1 MKHLV
6 LVDGNSLLFR
16 AYYATAFG
24 DSSKIMR
31 TKNGQATNAVYALSN
46 IFMKLL
52 TTTKP
57 DYALVAFDTAAPT
70 FRHQAY
76 AEYKAGRRE
85 TPQDLIDQFAPSKE
99 LIQHLGFFCYELPG
113 YEADDII
120 GTMAR
125 LGKEEGLQVS
135 IFSGDRDLL
144 QLIQEDVT
152 VYLTKKGLSE
162 LQAMDRQALWE
173 EYELTPNQIP
183 DLKGLM
189 GDKSDNIPGVS
200 GVGEKTALKL
210 LKEFHSV
217 EAIVDA
223 TIPGK
228 IGERIHSSRDI
239 ALASKKIA
247 TIDQYVPLPFSF
259 EAIRYQG
266 MALTNLRSFY
276 QRLEMNSLLRRI
288 PAQSESLEKEHLE
301 LPSKSIHVEDFSA
314 IDTLSISSLADQT
327 IFLHLEIQG
336 DNYHTGEIQGLVIK
350 GNSSMW
356 YLTKEHLENNS
367 IIHEILE
374 NPSIQKVA
382 YDAKSLINGL
392 HRYSYSVQ
400 GLIFDLQLAAYVLE
414 PRLGQDPS
422 EIFAYFDL
430 QIPPR
435 SAVYDKKSYNEERM
449 KEYGSH
455 FIAALSLAYLEA
467 TKRLQ
472 AQPSLHQLYTTIE
485 FPLIFVLATMEQNGI
500 RLDRNFLAT
509 KSNEIQN
516 KILALEKAIYD
527 DAGESFNINSPQQV
541 ARILFDVLQ
550 LPTSKKRSTAAG
562 ELDLLINLHP
572 IVAKILDF
580 RRYTKLQSVYLQGLP
595 SYVHSDGKIHTIYN
609 QALTQTGRLSSRDP
623 NLQNIT
629 VRDPELKEVR
639 KAFVASQPG
648 WYLVSFDYSQ
658 IELRVLAHI
667 ANASEMIE
675 SYRDGID
682 IHTATAMK
690 VFDVTQENVTSA
702 MRREAKVVNFGIVYG
717 MSDWGLSEELGINV
731 KEAKAFIQRYFDGF
745 PSVRK
750 YMDDAIAK
758 CEKLGYVSTEFGRI
772 RPVPEIRDRNHNV
785 REFGK
790 RIAMNTPIQ
799 GTAADIMKLAMLK
812 VDQALKASELHA
824 KLLMQVHD
832 ELVLEAPLEELMRL
846 IPLVQDAMEHAVSL
860 RVPLKVEYHYGQ
872 NWHQ

>member
-31 TKNGQATNAVYALSN
+31 TKNGQATNAVYALLN

-247 TIDQYVPLPFSF
+247 TIDQYVPLPFNF

-288 PAQSESLEKEHLE
+288 PVQSESLETEHLE
-301 LPSKSIHVEDFSA
+301 LPSKSIHVEDFS
-314 IDTLSISSLADQT
+314 
-327 IFLHLEIQG
+327 
-336 DNYHTGEIQGLVIK
+336 
-350 GNSSMW
+350 
-356 YLTKEHLENNS
+356 
-367 IIHEILE
+367 
-374 NPSIQKVA
+374 
-382 YDAKSLINGL
+382 
-392 HRYSYSVQ
+392 
-400 GLIFDLQLAAYVLE
+400 
-414 PRLGQDPS
+414 
-422 EIFAYFDL
+422 
-430 QIPPR
+430 
-435 SAVYDKKSYNEERM
+435 
-449 KEYGSH
+449 
-455 FIAALSLAYLEA
+455 
-467 TKRLQ
+467 
-472 AQPSLHQLYTTIE
+472 
-485 FPLIFVLATMEQNGI
+485 
-500 RLDRNFLAT
+500 
-509 KSNEIQN
+509 
-516 KILALEKAIYD
+516 
-527 DAGESFNINSPQQV
+527 
-541 ARILFDVLQ
+541 
-550 LPTSKKRSTAAG
+550 
-562 ELDLLINLHP
+562 
-572 IVAKILDF
+572 
-580 RRYTKLQSVYLQGLP
+580 
-595 SYVHSDGKIHTIYN
+595 
-609 QALTQTGRLSSRDP
+609 
-623 NLQNIT
+623 
-629 VRDPELKEVR
+629 
-639 KAFVASQPG
+639 
-648 WYLVSFDYSQ
+648 
-658 IELRVLAHI
+658 
-667 ANASEMIE
+667 
-675 SYRDGID
+675 
-682 IHTATAMK
+682 
-690 VFDVTQENVTSA
+690 
-702 MRREAKVVNFGIVYG
+702 
-717 MSDWGLSEELGINV
+717 
-731 KEAKAFIQRYFDGF
+731 
-745 PSVRK
+745 
-750 YMDDAIAK
+750 
-758 CEKLGYVSTEFGRI
+758 
-772 RPVPEIRDRNHNV
+772 
-785 REFGK
+785 
-790 RIAMNTPIQ
+790 
-799 GTAADIMKLAMLK
+799 
-812 VDQALKASELHA
+812 
-824 KLLMQVHD
+824 
-832 ELVLEAPLEELMRL
+832 
-846 IPLVQDAMEHAVSL
+846 
-860 RVPLKVEYHYGQ
+860 
-872 NWHQ
+872 